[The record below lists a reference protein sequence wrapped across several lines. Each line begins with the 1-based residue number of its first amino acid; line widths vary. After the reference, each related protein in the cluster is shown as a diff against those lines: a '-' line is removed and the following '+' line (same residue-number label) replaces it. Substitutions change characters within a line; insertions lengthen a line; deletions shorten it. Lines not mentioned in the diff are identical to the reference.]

1 MGSHQN
7 MSIFSNLFNK
17 KKELQ
22 GQDIESLLKALSV
35 NRDPV
40 IVKTETFKFVTDIL
54 AYDQKT
60 FHLKNTLSRDEVL
73 YNLKA
78 KELNVLLPYELT
90 MYGGQSRLMGLGMV
104 SGMHT
109 LKLAAPNILSQQE
122 SRGAYRVSRFP
133 EQPSVTFSTDNLDL
147 VKCRLNDISMTGA
160 GLRLDP
166 RWERGNAKLTARTS
180 LILDIRIN
188 DQLRVS
194 TTASVRYLGNLKA
207 GVQFDE
213 LSKTVKDRLFKFI
226 VEQRR
231 EEQRAL
237 IRVQESLASAPAQNE
252 DINKP
257 VAGPEGGV
265 KKATGKPTA
274 LVVTD
279 REKYSEFLTSALG
292 RKFDLLYSTP
302 SITDIRNHLGLH
314 PNICLIDLKEES
326 QEQVAQMRKAS
337 TLLPP
342 GCVLM
347 FFGRAF
353 THTFRHR
360 FESLGYPTDI
370 LVELNNAKKLL
381 VFKQIQAYYTARA
394 RE

>member
-1 MGSHQN
+1 

-22 GQDIESLLKALSV
+22 DQDIESLLKTLSV

-40 IVKTETFKFVTDIL
+40 IVRTETFKFVTDIL
-54 AYDQKT
+54 AYDRKT
-60 FHLKNTLSRDEVL
+60 FHLKNTLTRDEVL
-73 YNLKA
+73 YNLKG
-78 KELNVLLPYELT
+78 KSLNVLLPYELT
-90 MYGGQSRLMGLGMV
+90 MYGGESRLMGLGMV
-104 SGMHT
+104 SGIHT
-109 LKLAAPNILSQQE
+109 IKLVAPSILSQQE

-147 VKCRLNDISMTGA
+147 VKCRLSDISMTGA

-166 RWERGNAKLTARTS
+166 RWEKGNAKLTPRAN

-213 LSKTVKDRLFKFI
+213 LGKSVKDRLFKFI
-226 VEQRR
+226 VQQRR

-237 IRVQESLASAPAQNE
+237 IRVQESIAKAPTNE
-252 DINKP
+252 DIDKP
-257 VAGPEGGV
+257 VEGPVGGV
-265 KKATGKPTA
+265 KATSDKPTA
-274 LVVTD
+274 LLVSD
-279 REKYSEFLTSALG
+279 REKYTDFLTSALG

-302 SITDIRNHLGLH
+302 SITDIRSHLGLH
-314 PNICLIDLKEES
+314 PNLCLIDLKEEN

-353 THTFRHR
+353 TEAFQKR
-360 FESLGYPTDI
+360 FESLGYPDDI
-370 LVELNNAKKLL
+370 LVELHNAKKLL
-381 VFKQIQAYYTARA
+381 VFKQIQSYYNARA
-394 RE
+394 RH